1 VNAIEVDRCDVAVV
15 GGGIVG
21 LAVAGE
27 LLARRPRLRV
37 VVFEREGEVGRHQ
50 TGSNSGVVHAGIYY
64 RPGSLKARLCVEGMR
79 RLYAFCERHGIAH
92 QRCGKLIVATEPS
105 ELAGLDQLEARGR
118 SNSVP
123 GLARIGPAQMS
134 ELEPHLRGIAALHS
148 PNTGIVD
155 FAAVAR
161 ALAAD
166 LIEGGATVWTACEV
180 LGLQR
185 RDGAVAVSHSYGETN
200 AGRAIVCAGA
210 WSDRL
215 AVAAGAPD
223 DPRIIPFRGAY
234 LRLRPEAR
242 SLVHGLIYPVPDPGL
257 PFLGVHLTRRI
268 DGEVLLG
275 PTALLVGARDAYRL
289 RRMTIPDLRA
299 TLGWPG
305 TWRMMGRFWR
315 TALGEVRLAASRR
328 AFVAACAR
336 YVPELSPAD
345 VIAGPAGVRA
355 QALGR
360 DGTLVDDFV
369 IDDLDQLQFLR
380 NAPSPAATS
389 SLAIGSLLADRLE
402 ATLR

>member
-1 VNAIEVDRCDVAVV
+1 
-15 GGGIVG
+15 
-21 LAVAGE
+21 
-27 LLARRPRLRV
+27 
-37 VVFEREGEVGRHQ
+37 
-50 TGSNSGVVHAGIYY
+50 
-64 RPGSLKARLCVEGMR
+64 
-79 RLYAFCERHGIAH
+79 
-92 QRCGKLIVATEPS
+92 
-105 ELAGLDQLEARGR
+105 LAGLDQLEARGR
-118 SNSVP
+118 ANGVP
-123 GLARIGPAQMS
+123 GLARIARARMG
-134 ELEPHLRGIAALHS
+134 ELEPYVRGIAALHS

-166 LIEGGATVWTACEV
+166 LIEAGGTVATGCEV
-180 LGLQR
+180 LGCRR
-185 RDGAVAVSHSYGETN
+185 RDGGVALSHSHGETS

-242 SLVHGLIYPVPDPGL
+242 SLVHGLIYPVPDPRL

-268 DGEVLLG
+268 DGEILLG

-289 RRMTIPDLRA
+289 TRISISDLRA

-315 TALGEVRLAASRR
+315 TALAEVRLAASRR

-336 YVPELSPAD
+336 YVPELSLRD
-345 VIAGPAGVRA
+345 VVAGPAGVRA
-355 QALGR
+355 QAVGR
-360 DGTLVDDFV
+360 DGALVDDFV
-369 IDDLDQLQFLR
+369 INDLGELQFLR

-389 SLAIGSLLADRLE
+389 SLAIASLLADRLE